1 MCEAEGLAKPLIIL
15 DIDPLWGAWP
25 TVKGSEGTGA
35 TMTRRILSQIY
46 DNVAQNSQ
54 LERLCSS

>member
-25 TVKGSEGTGA
+25 TVKGSEGSDDSA
-35 TMTRRILSQIY
+35 HMKSDL
-46 DNVAQNSQ
+46 
-54 LERLCSS
+54 